1 MDSTGRDGDKNLEP
15 RELLVFHEEEGGKGG
30 GAQARLPWLGAAGQH
45 RLHLKGGSR
54 GGGWVV
60 RVGGGGFS
68 GKERTSSLD

>member
-1 MDSTGRDGDKNLEP
+1 ME
-15 RELLVFHEEEGGKGG
+15 H
-30 GAQARLPWLGAAGQH
+30 QARLPWLGAAGQH